1 MTSTRAVP
9 SSFAWWATSPSRLGE
24 KGESPPLPSRAVC
37 TCKSGGKRRNS
48 ISQVVLVDGTS
59 IPKCLGI
66 TMLLRLDGV
75 LLISRST
82 RVERSAALLH
92 VQNIDLHAI
101 AHDHVARLLIARAR
115 AEPLRRHRH
124 GQLAARRGR
133 AI

>member
-9 SSFAWWATSPSRLGE
+9 SSFAWWATSVSRLGE
-24 KGESPPLPSRAVC
+24 NGEAPPLPMRAVC

-66 TMLLRLDGV
+66 TKLLQLDGA
-75 LLISRST
+75 LRNLGST

-92 VQNIDLHAI
+92 VQNIDLHAVS
-101 AHDHVARLLIARAR
+101 HDHVAGLLIARAR